1 MGTSLGGVRSP
12 SLSLGASWIRGR
24 RRRGIRR
31 ASFSPAGKGRTSE
44 GGRKRGREQKFPL
57 DGAITRSK
65 EEGRKERRGGRTRD
79 PEEGPR
85 DRGGEAE
92 AYIQVHS
99 GRTTREGGRC
109 THRKS
114 SFPKLSNSSRWAL
127 GRRRKRELTTHLWLT
142 ASPFLLEAIRITTVA
157 DQKGGHLSKYF
168 KKRICFK
175 ELLK

>member
-1 MGTSLGGVRSP
+1 MFARPP
-12 SLSLGASWIRGR
+12 SVSGQVGSEVDVVEGSAEPL
-24 RRRGIRR
+24 
-31 ASFSPAGKGRTSE
+31 FPQPGKGERA
-44 GGRKRGREQKFPL
+44 R
-57 DGAITRSK
+57 
-65 EEGRKERRGGRTRD
+65 EEGRKRTEIPPRRSNNSVERGRKGGRNG
-79 PEEGPR
+79 EEEEQGTPKR
-85 DRGGEAE
+85 DRETEEARQ

-157 DQKGGHLSKYF
+157 DQKGGHLSK
-168 KKRICFK
+168 
-175 ELLK
+175 